1 MPSGREER
9 VATAIV
15 LIATAWFA
23 LAVCLGICATPG
35 GGHAGIVGSR
45 GIMADN
51 MLAWGI
57 RGGVREYTFSP
68 PPPQLYYV
76 HHPWGTYWVITLLM
90 KAFGRHAFVPRLEPI
105 LMSIATPPLL
115 FGIGRALWGPIPGA
129 LSAVAYVVL
138 PIALAFGNFP
148 GFEVP
153 LVFGCLLTAWGYLRF
168 QERWQ
173 RRWMAVSLAGVL
185 WSVNTDWEACL
196 FLAAVLGTL
205 LIAGYFMPSWFG
217 RVSARR
223 FGQWWSLSVIISV
236 LTVLTYVVYVNH
248 IGALDDFFGSEVKR
262 EGGNA
267 APLSQVLEGRRYWID
282 LSFTPVAIVV
292 GKIAL
297 PVFVFR
303 LLFLRRPLEIFPL
316 ALLLMAAT
324 QYVHFRNGADVHTF
338 WPLPFAPYWALSLGV
353 LAQTA
358 LGLARYVVSRFD
370 VILPKNAL
378 SFGVLGSVGILPIL
392 MIPDGIRCLRYAH
405 TTEGR
410 FNDRGRRIFQ
420 DVDKSEACEWMTQRM
435 EASTAAQI
443 HSSMHATWAVDW
455 ALRRPTVAVDG
466 PPTRAVQ
473 GQDRYFIADLAF
485 MKPPEQVRMV
495 KEFHV
500 VALGQFVLVDRIAP
514 AAPADGYVFE
524 SREPRP
530 LEWYLRADADPIRTV
545 RPDPWYTWEL
555 REQFG
560 QTPNPPPDGEP
571 ASLEE
576 FRVAHN
582 VGVAEGDAARAERY
596 LTELVARLDSQAAT
610 KFTDGTLLLGE
621 QYTAGVAPVL
631 KVFFQAA
638 GPAEVDDR
646 QFEIQSV
653 VVKAP
658 LLSLVRADSKVRAVG
673 MPLAIPPRLWKA
685 GFIYVARTEIRQRP
699 GLERFT
705 GYFIGGKDPMRPK
718 PVDGA
723 REDPAAHATVSV
735 NCARRSP
742 FPRPSTDAPSP
753 SQARSRLPR
762 AGRPASTSRRRS
774 RPISLR
780 HTTPCRCSACTRTD
794 K

>member
-15 LIATAWFA
+15 FIATVWFA
-23 LAVCLGICATPG
+23 LALCWGMCAIPG
-35 GGHAGIVGSR
+35 GGHSAIIGSR

-51 MLAWGI
+51 MLTWGI
-57 RGGVREYTFSP
+57 RGGVREYTFGP
-68 PPPQLYYV
+68 PAPQLYYV

-105 LMSIATPPLL
+105 LMSLATPALL
-115 FGIGRALWGPIPGA
+115 YGTGRALWGPIPGA
-129 LSAVAYVVL
+129 LAAVAYVVL

-153 LVFGCLLTAWGYLRF
+153 LVFGCLVTTWGYLRF

-173 RRWMAVSLAGVL
+173 RRWMAVSLAGVI

-196 FLAAVLGTL
+196 FLGAVLGTL
-205 LIAGYFMPSWFG
+205 LIAGYFMPNWFG

-236 LTVLTYVVYVNH
+236 LTVFAYFAYVNH
-248 IGALDDFFGSEVKR
+248 IGSLDDLLGSEIKR
-262 EGGNA
+262 EGGNQ
-267 APLSQVLEGRRYWID
+267 APLAQVLETRAYWID

-297 PVFVFR
+297 PIFVFR
-303 LLFLRRPLEIFPL
+303 LLVLRRPLEIFPL
-316 ALLLMAAT
+316 AILLMAVV

-370 VILPKNAL
+370 VILPKNVL
-378 SFGVLGSVGILPIL
+378 SFGVLGSMGILPHI
-392 MIPDGIRCLRYAH
+392 MIPDGIRGLHYAH

-420 DVDKSEACEWMTQRM
+420 DVDKSQACEWMTHRM
-435 EASTAAQI
+435 EDMTAVQI
-443 HSSMHATWAVDW
+443 HSSLHTTWAVDW
-455 ALRRPTVAVDG
+455 ALRRPTIAVDG
-466 PPTRAVQ
+466 PPIRSAQ
-473 GQDRYFIADLAF
+473 APDRYFIADLAF
-485 MKPPEQVRMV
+485 MKPPEQQRMA
-495 KEFHV
+495 KDFHF
-500 VALGQFVLVDRIAP
+500 VAVGQFVLVDRVAP
-514 AAPADGYVFE
+514 YAPADGYVFE

-530 LEWYLRADADPIRTV
+530 LEWYLSSDADPIRSV
-545 RPDPWYTWEL
+545 RPDRWYTWEL

-560 QTPNPPPDGEP
+560 QTPNPAPEGEP
-571 ASLEE
+571 ATLEE
-576 FRVAHN
+576 FRIAHN
-582 VGVAEGDAARAERY
+582 VAVAEGDPARAERY
-596 LTELVARLDSQAAT
+596 LTEVVARLDSQAAT

-621 QYTAGVAPVL
+621 QYTEGVAPSL
-631 KVFFQAA
+631 RVFFQAA
-638 GPAEVDDR
+638 GPADVEDR

-658 LLSLVRADSKVRAVG
+658 FLSLVKADKKAKSVG
-673 MPLAIPPRLWKA
+673 MPLAIPPRLWKP
-685 GFIYVARTEIRQRP
+685 GFIYVDRTEIRQRP
-699 GLERFT
+699 GLEHFT
-705 GYFIGGKDPMRPK
+705 GFFTGGKDATRPK

-723 REDPAAHATVSV
+723 REITLL
-735 NCARRSP
+735 
-742 FPRPSTDAPSP
+742 T
-753 SQARSRLPR
+753 
-762 AGRPASTSRRRS
+762 
-774 RPISLR
+774 LR
-780 HTTPCRCSACTRTD
+780 
-794 K
+794 